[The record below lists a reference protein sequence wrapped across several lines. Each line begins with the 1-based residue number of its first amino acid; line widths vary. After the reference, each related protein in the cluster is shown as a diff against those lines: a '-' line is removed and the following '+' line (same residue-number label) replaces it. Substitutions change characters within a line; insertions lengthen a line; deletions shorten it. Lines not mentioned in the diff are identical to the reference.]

1 MGSII
6 HAYEGTIEV
15 EVERFWGWGF
25 ADWQGQ
31 DWANACIGSTTI
43 LNRSV
48 EPQHLV
54 AAGSRLETR
63 VVELATQQGQ
73 PLVLVSPPHLIRGSI
88 PNDRSGNGKR

>member
-31 DWANACIGSTTI
+31 DWRMLASVQRQR
-43 LNRSV
+43 NRSI

-54 AAGSRLETR
+54 AAGSVIGESRR
-63 VVELATQQGQ
+63 VVATQQGQ
-73 PLVLVSPPHLIRGSI
+73 PLVLVVSPPHLIRGSI